1 VNPNVD
7 VVSSIKTYPS
17 VTAIPGPVDMAIL
30 AVPAPVVLKVAE
42 ECGQKGVKGLIVISD
57 GFKEAGPEERGPGT
71 GTARNRSRTRDAYR
85 RPNCMAS

>member
-1 VNPNVD
+1 
-7 VVSSIKTYPS
+7 

-57 GFKEAGPEERGPGT
+57 GFKEAGPEGAARERELREIALGHGM
-71 GTARNRSRTRDAYR
+71 RNR
-85 RPNCMAS
+85 RPNCMGVLNTDPAISMNALSRRP